1 VKTNSPI
8 FNILNIDHVVVLSHN
23 VKKSLQFYCDVLG
36 MVEVRRVDTVG
47 LIQLR
52 AGVSMIDILPAR
64 PNDKGRNIDHFALRI
79 DPWEPEKNNKSPE
92 ICRVYSWSSG
102 SSRRGRGKWMVNL
115 RPRPGWNYRRTQ
127 RPAYLEAG
135 R

>member
-1 VKTNSPI
+1 VRTNSPI

-36 MVEVRRVDTVG
+36 MAEVRRVDTVG

-64 PNDKGRNIDHFALRI
+64 PNDNGRNIDHFALRI
-79 DPWEPEKNNKSPE
+79 DPWEPEKIISHLKSAGYTPGPPAL
-92 ICRVYSWSSG
+92 RVGAEGNGWSIYVQDPDG
-102 SSRRGRGKWMVNL
+102 ITVELKG
-115 RPRPGWNYRRTQ
+115 PPI
-127 RPAYLEAG
+127 
-135 R
+135 